1 MNRINPHKLHLS
13 KWTAV
18 VPEHKQK
25 HFIVSRLLLD
35 EQQQVIGCELEAVIN
50 RRTYTI
56 DWHELEDDKR
66 WIMGW
71 K

>member
-1 MNRINPHKLHLS
+1 MNRINPRKLLLS

-18 VPEHKQK
+18 VPQHKQK
-25 HFIVSRLLLD
+25 HFIVTRLLFDELD
-35 EQQQVIGCELEAVIN
+35 QVIGCDLEAVIN
-50 RRTYTI
+50 RRTHTI
-56 DWHELEDDKR
+56 DWHELEDDNR

>member
-18 VPEHKQK
+18 VTEHKQK
-25 HFIVSRLLLD
+25 HFIVTRLLLD